1 MSLVIATRAH
11 VRREK
16 IMSSFAPSPFSD
28 RHPSP
33 EQLEAALLTARDLH
47 RGFDGSKGMAAV
59 LLAAIVS
66 AMLVVADQLLETWVD
81 GHLMAAWVALW
92 AIGFVALALLAGT
105 VRRFSARVFVALD
118 EWAARKAQSRADER
132 LWSIALQD
140 ARLMTDLQSVLARDD
155 AAATLSPVVV
165 ARVRAH
171 SAVTRCAPLPYV

>member
-1 MSLVIATRAH
+1 
-11 VRREK
+11 
-16 IMSSFAPSPFSD
+16 MSSYAPSPFSD

-47 RGFDGSKGMAAV
+47 RGFDGSKGMAAL

-140 ARLMTDLQSVLARDD
+140 ARLMTDLQSVLARLTLTAYVASGPLL
-155 AAATLSPVVV
+155 AAMMIWQRGLTRLLGIAPP
-165 ARVRAH
+165 
-171 SAVTRCAPLPYV
+171 SASEGRLLPMP

>member
-1 MSLVIATRAH
+1 
-11 VRREK
+11 
-16 IMSSFAPSPFSD
+16 MSSYAPSPFSD

-47 RGFDGSKGMAAV
+47 RGFDGSKGMAAL

-105 VRRFSARVFVALD
+105 VRRFSARVFVALY
-118 EWAARKAQSRADER
+118 AALELFLGVTGTQAGVAHFAHLGGLLGGRASLVHRTAGRASHDR
-132 LWSIALQD
+132 L
-140 ARLMTDLQSVLARDD
+140 
-155 AAATLSPVVV
+155 
-165 ARVRAH
+165 
-171 SAVTRCAPLPYV
+171 AVGAGA

>member
-1 MSLVIATRAH
+1 MLTLVFAH
-11 VRREK
+11 VLGHRDQGARK
-16 IMSSFAPSPFSD
+16 KGKDHVQLCPIPFSD

-33 EQLEAALLTARDLH
+33 EQIEAALLTARDLH
-47 RGFDGSKGMAAV
+47 RGFDGSKGMAAL

-171 SAVTRCAPLPYV
+171 WP